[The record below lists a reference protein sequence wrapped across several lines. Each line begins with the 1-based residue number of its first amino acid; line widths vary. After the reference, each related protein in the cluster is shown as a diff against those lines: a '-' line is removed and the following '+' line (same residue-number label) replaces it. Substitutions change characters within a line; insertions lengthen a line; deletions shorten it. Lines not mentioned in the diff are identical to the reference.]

1 MAMRLTATSAPV
13 PRAVFAA
20 PATRVN
26 GPIELDIERDSF
38 VMRGRLTAHPA
49 RARIVAAPDRAATGL
64 IAAVSVRGL
73 DITVDLARIPVGA
86 SYLQLILYGRG
97 TQHTDLIV
105 VRRAGAGQP
114 GSASFSPIRLRG
126 SGSRTIP
133 LLEVPSAAVLT
144 YRSAGLGLGISDARG
159 QLHLATTAR
168 TGALPVS
175 PGAYRSVVIVADGP
189 WQIVIAPR
197 RGPA

>member
-1 MAMRLTATSAPV
+1 M
-13 PRAVFAA
+13 
-20 PATRVN
+20 
-26 GPIELDIERDSF
+26 
-38 VMRGRLTAHPA
+38 
-49 RARIVAAPDRAATGL
+49 
-64 IAAVSVRGL
+64 SVRGL

-175 PGAYRSVVIVADGP
+175 PAAYRSVVIVADGP
-189 WQIVIAPR
+189 WQIVIVPR